1 MKETAEPPLVS
12 VVTPSLNQAEFIEE
26 TILSVLGQDY
36 ANIEYLVVDGGSADR
51 TLEILRRHQGELRWT
66 SGADSG
72 QSDAINRGFAAT
84 SGEIIAWLNA
94 DDRYMPG
101 AVTAAVE
108 AFAADPALDLVYGQ
122 AVFID
127 RAGRSLDSIRRGA
140 EWSVDNLINS
150 TNFVQQP
157 AAFFRRTAFEA
168 LGGLDV
174 DLHYV
179 MDYDLWIRLGSHG
192 RVRYLPEVM
201 AEVRMHAETKTQR
214 GGLPRLGEM
223 ERMIGR
229 YGRRWVPTAFEPE
242 MLRALL
248 GASRSSARRG
258 RFPEAL
264 SHLRRAAPYAY
275 RAAGRRATGLLG
287 RARGNRDALRR
298 GS

>member
-1 MKETAEPPLVS
+1 MKETVELPLVS
-12 VVTPSLNQAEFIEE
+12 IVTPSLNQAEFIEE

-36 ANIEYLVVDGGSADR
+36 PNLEYLVVDGGSGDG
-51 TLEILRRHQGELRWT
+51 TVDVLRRHEGRLLRWT
-66 SGADSG
+66 SGPDDG

-108 AFAADPALDLVYGQ
+108 AFAEDPALDLVYGQ

-127 RAGRSLDSIRRGA
+127 RAGRSLDSVRHGD
-140 EWSVDNLINS
+140 EWSIGNLINR

-168 LGGLDV
+168 VGGLDV

-179 MDYDLWIRLGSHG
+179 MDYDLWIRLGSRG
-192 RVRYLPEVM
+192 GVRYLPEVM
-201 AEVRMHAETKTQR
+201 AEVRMYAETKTQS

-223 ERMIGR
+223 ERMIRR
-229 YGRRWVPTAFEPE
+229 YGRSWVPTGFEPE

-248 GASRSSARRG
+248 RASGSSARRG
-258 RFPEAL
+258 RFREAL
-264 SHLRRAAPYAY
+264 SHMRHLAPYGY
-275 RAAGRRATGLLG
+275 RAIGRRTVRRL
-287 RARGNRDALRR
+287 RPSVGNR
-298 GS
+298 